1 MSSDRRTTSSSSEE
15 MKHNAHAL
23 RSQVKHD
30 LLNFSY
36 GTISIPRVGS
46 VQNQQQLGVRG
57 QPTANEH
64 LLLVAAGEI
73 LDRAIRVGR
82 DER

>member
-1 MSSDRRTTSSSSEE
+1 MSSDRLHDLFKLGGDED
-15 MKHNAHAL
+15 NAHAL

-30 LLNFSY
+30 LLNFSL
-36 GTISIPRVGS
+36 GTDIDTTGRL
-46 VQNQQQLGVRG
+46 VQNQQLGVRG

-73 LDRAIRVGR
+73 LDRA
-82 DER
+82 